1 MTSDALLNASLRLFR
16 DDPFMPDGGVNRV
29 AKMIRGTDVRG
40 RELCSMFFRRGDSLE
55 YIKAGSA
62 FRKTHPD
69 RMIET
74 AEVLSVATDSFGIP
88 HVRFQVRFQRP
99 ARDAQVEGPRMLAL
113 KTFAE
118 RYTECC
124 VAA

>member
-1 MTSDALLNASLRLFR
+1 
-16 DDPFMPDGGVNRV
+16 MPDGAGNILS
-29 AKMIRGTDVRG
+29 KMIRESDLRG
-40 RELCSMFFRRGDSLE
+40 RELCSMFFKRGGSLE

-69 RMIET
+69 RMVET

-88 HVRFQVRFQRP
+88 HVRFQVRFKRP
-99 ARDAQVEGPRMLAL
+99 ARDVTIEGPRMLSL

-118 RYTECC
+118 RYTERC
-124 VAA
+124 AA